1 MLILQCY
8 TNDMKIRHIT
18 IENFRAIER
27 LDFDCSEK
35 VNAFIGDNGA
45 GKSTV
50 LEAIVVLYSWLNAK
64 LASPK
69 GRGRN
74 IRKEDIRI
82 GAGYCFLS
90 IDVEHKGETAHWSLM
105 KGIAPDNMLER
116 QTDLRELESLVRH
129 ICGFNQDDRY
139 LMSVYGVNRNISS
152 INIDKRIYGKTEG
165 ERDGVRNSFSSTSW
179 KRFFNW
185 YYERENE
192 ENRMKARFNLQYHD
206 ESLDT
211 IRECLNEVFP
221 GYSHLRVE
229 DRPTRFVLEKEG
241 RTINFDR
248 LSDGEKCYITL
259 ILDITRRLSMQNDG
273 QRAILEGEQIII
285 VDELDLHLHP
295 SWQLQVISNLERKF
309 PNCQFFVSS
318 HSSLVLSGLGEDDKL
333 VVLRDGGQVEL
344 SDIPYGDNGDYILKR
359 FFGLRSVRNP
369 KVQEEIDSISD
380 ELVKEHPDFNEVER
394 KLDVLRKN
402 GVQFEESV
410 KMRLQL
416 AQKKK
421 KANAKD

>member
-1 MLILQCY
+1 
-8 TNDMKIRHIT
+8 MKIKHIT

-27 LDFDCSEK
+27 LDLDCSEK

-50 LEAIVVLYSWLNAK
+50 LEAIIVLCSWLNAK

-69 GRGRN
+69 SRGRSL
-74 IRKEDIRI
+74 RKEDIRI
-82 GAGYCFLS
+82 GVGYCFLS
-90 IDVEHKGETAHWSLM
+90 IDVEHKGENSHWSLM
-105 KGIAPDNMLER
+105 KGIAPDDSLEK
-116 QTDLRELESLVRH
+116 QTDLRELDSLVRH
-129 ICGFNQDDRY
+129 IREFNEDERY
-139 LMSVYGVNRNISS
+139 LLSVYGVNRNISS
-152 INIDKRIYGKTEG
+152 VNIDKRVYGKKEG
-165 ERDGVRNSFSSTSW
+165 GREVIRNSFASTNW
-179 KRFFNW
+179 KQFFNW

-192 ENRMKARFNLQYHD
+192 ENRMKARFNIQYHD

-211 IRECLNEVFP
+211 IRECLKEVFP
-221 GYSHLRVE
+221 GYYNLRVE
-229 DRPTRFVLEKEG
+229 DWPTRFVIEKEG

-259 ILDITRRLSMQNDG
+259 VLDIARRLAMQNDG
-273 QRAILEGEQIII
+273 LSPILEGNQIIVI
-285 VDELDLHLHP
+285 DELDLHLHP

-318 HSSLVLSGLGEDDKL
+318 HSSLVLSSLSTQDKL
-333 VVLRDGGQVEL
+333 IVLRDGGQLEL

-359 FFGLRSVRNP
+359 FFGLHSVRNP
-369 KVQEEIDSISD
+369 KVQEEIDSISA
-380 ELVKEHPDFNEVER
+380 ELIKEHPNFNEIER
-394 KLDVLRKN
+394 KLDTLKEK

-421 KANAKD
+421 KAHEKD